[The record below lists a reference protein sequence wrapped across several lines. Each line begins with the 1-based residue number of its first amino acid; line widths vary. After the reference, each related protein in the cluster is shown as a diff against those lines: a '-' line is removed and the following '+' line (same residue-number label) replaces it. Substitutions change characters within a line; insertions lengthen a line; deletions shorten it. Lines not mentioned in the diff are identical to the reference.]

1 MLRAILVDDED
12 LSVRMLESIVDWRR
26 YGVEIT
32 ATARSGKD
40 ALRLFSELRPELMVT
55 DIRMPGMDGIE
66 LLRCVKEMEP
76 RTEFI
81 LVSAYA
87 DFEYAKEA
95 IALGSA
101 YYLLKPVDEFE
112 LERAIKKIADKIG
125 AQQATQR
132 LLESTHRQKEL
143 LTLYSYMRTGAGKAA
158 AQKSA
163 GRLSVCFE
171 QYALRAR

>member
-101 YYLLKPVDEFE
+101 YYLLKPVDEF
-112 LERAIKKIADKIG
+112 
-125 AQQATQR
+125 
-132 LLESTHRQKEL
+132 
-143 LTLYSYMRTGAGKAA
+143 
-158 AQKSA
+158 
-163 GRLSVCFE
+163 
-171 QYALRAR
+171 

>member
-81 LVSAYA
+81 LVSALW
-87 DFEYAKEA
+87 
-95 IALGSA
+95 IGSFREWMQKRPICRWGA
-101 YYLLKPVDEFE
+101 RTICSNRWMNLNWNGQS
-112 LERAIKKIADKIG
+112 KKS
-125 AQQATQR
+125 QTR
-132 LLESTHRQKEL
+132 
-143 LTLYSYMRTGAGKAA
+143 
-158 AQKSA
+158 
-163 GRLSVCFE
+163 
-171 QYALRAR
+171 

>member
-87 DFEYAKEA
+87 DFE
-95 IALGSA
+95 
-101 YYLLKPVDEFE
+101 
-112 LERAIKKIADKIG
+112 
-125 AQQATQR
+125 
-132 LLESTHRQKEL
+132 
-143 LTLYSYMRTGAGKAA
+143 
-158 AQKSA
+158 
-163 GRLSVCFE
+163 LS
-171 QYALRAR
+171 LIHI